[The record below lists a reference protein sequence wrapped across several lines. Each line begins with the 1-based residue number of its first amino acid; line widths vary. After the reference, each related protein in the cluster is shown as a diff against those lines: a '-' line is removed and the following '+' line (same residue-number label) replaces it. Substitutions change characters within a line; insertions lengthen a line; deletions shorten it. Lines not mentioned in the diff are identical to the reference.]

1 MIHLKSAAEI
11 EIMREN
17 GRVLARII
25 RQCGES
31 IEPGTTTTEDLD
43 KLAAKL
49 ISEAGGTASF
59 FNYRGYPASSC
70 ISVNEVVIHGIP
82 GNRVLN
88 PGDVVDIDVGMFRDG
103 FHVDSAWTF
112 PVGDISEEVKRLLN
126 VTKESLFQGIAKA
139 KIGNRVGDVSAA
151 VQKYVDSFKYGIVR
165 ELVGHG
171 IGRDLHEEPS
181 VPNFGKAGLGHPL
194 REGCTICI
202 EPMINMGTHKVCEL
216 SDGWTI
222 VTADGK
228 YSAHFEHAIAITK
241 NGPLI
246 LTQE

>member
-1 MIHLKSAAEI
+1 MIHLKTAAQI

-17 GRVLARII
+17 GRLLARII
-25 RQCGES
+25 RECGES
-31 IEPGTTTTEDLD
+31 IEPGKTTTGDID
-43 KLAAKL
+43 RLAAQR
-49 ISEAGGTASF
+49 IAEAGATASF

-82 GNRVLN
+82 GDRVLN
-88 PGDVVDIDVGMFRDG
+88 PGDVVDIDVGLCLNG

-112 PVGDISEEVKRLLN
+112 PVGDISDEAKRLLN

-151 VQKYVDSFKYGIVR
+151 VQKYVDSYRYGIVR

-194 REGCTICI
+194 REGTTICI
-202 EPMINMGTHKVCEL
+202 EPMINMGTHKVREL
-216 SDGWTI
+216 ADKWTI

-228 YSAHFEHAIAITK
+228 YSAHFEHTIAITK
-241 NGPLI
+241 SGPVI